1 MRAERVVLPSVA
13 ALVAAMLGRMGW
25 VDWPA
30 VATVGL
36 TVGGV
41 MTILTVGISILVIF
55 PSLLL
60 TWIVEAALSLFP
72 SRLPPSG
79 AAPASEAYAPPCGK
93 NADRMFA
100 E

>member
-1 MRAERVVLPSVA
+1 MHAERMVLPSVA

-30 VATVGL
+30 VAMVAL
-36 TVGGV
+36 TGGGV
-41 MTILTVGISILVIF
+41 MAVLVIGASVF
-55 PSLLL
+55 VILPSLLL
-60 TWIVEAALSLFP
+60 IWTIKAALDLIP

-79 AAPASEAYAPPCGK
+79 AAPVSAPPCGPS
-93 NADRMFA
+93 ADRTLA